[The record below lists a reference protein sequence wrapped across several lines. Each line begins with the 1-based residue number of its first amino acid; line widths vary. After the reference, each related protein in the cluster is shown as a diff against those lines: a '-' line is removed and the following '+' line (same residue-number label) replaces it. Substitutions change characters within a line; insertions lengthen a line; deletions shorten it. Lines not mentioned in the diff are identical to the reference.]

1 MSFLYNIFVVIH
13 LLGMAALV
21 GSYFTVLKA
30 PKITEVMVWGA
41 RLQFLSGLIIVGLGE
56 GALDKNYIH
65 AKIAVKLVLSLAIVA
80 LAEITRA
87 RQKKGQ
93 PNPNLVHVVG
103 GLSVVTVFVAALWT

>member
-1 MSFLYNIFVVIH
+1 MIH

-30 PKITEVMVWGA
+30 PSITEVMVWGA
-41 RLQFLSGLIIVGLGE
+41 RMQFVSGLIIVGLGE

-65 AKIAVKLVLSLAIVA
+65 AKIAVKLVLSLVIVA

-87 RQKKGQ
+87 KQKKGQ

-103 GLSVVTVFVAALWT
+103 GLSIVTVFVAALWT

>member
-41 RLQFLSGLIIVGLGE
+41 RVQFLSGLIIVGLGE

-103 GLSVVTVFVAALWT
+103 GLSVVTDFVAALWT

>member
-21 GSYFTVLKA
+21 GSYFSVFKA

-41 RLQFLSGLIIVGLGE
+41 RVQFLSGLVIVGLGE
-56 GALDKNYIH
+56 GALDKDYNH
-65 AKIAVKLVLSLAIVA
+65 TKIAVKLVLSLIIVA

-87 RQKKGQ
+87 KQNKGQ
-93 PNPNLVHVVG
+93 PNPNLVHAVG
-103 GLSVVTVFVAALWT
+103 ALSVVTVFVAALWH

>member
-1 MSFLYNIFVVIH
+1 MSVLYNVFVVIH

-30 PKITEVMVWGA
+30 PSITEVMVWGA
-41 RLQFLSGLIIVGLGE
+41 RMQFVSGLIIVGLGE

-65 AKIAVKLVLSLAIVA
+65 AKIAVKLVLSLVIVA

-87 RQKKGQ
+87 KQKNFNRNKRRIY
-93 PNPNLVHVVG
+93 
-103 GLSVVTVFVAALWT
+103 

>member
-1 MSFLYNIFVVIH
+1 MSVLYNVFVVIH

-30 PKITEVMVWGA
+30 PSITEVMVWGA
-41 RLQFLSGLIIVGLGE
+41 RMQFVSGLIIVGLGE

-65 AKIAVKLVLSLAIVA
+65 AKIAVKLVLSLVIVA
-80 LAEITRA
+80 LAEITRVK
-87 RQKKGQ
+87 QKKGQ

-103 GLSVVTVFVAALWT
+103 GLSIVTVFVAALWS

>member
-1 MSFLYNIFVVIH
+1 MSVLYNVFVVIH

-30 PKITEVMVWGA
+30 PSITEVMVWGA
-41 RLQFLSGLIIVGLGE
+41 RMQFVSGLIIVGLGE

-103 GLSVVTVFVAALWT
+103 GLSIVTVFVAALWT

>member
-1 MSFLYNIFVVIH
+1 MSVLYNIFVVIH

-21 GSYFTVLKA
+21 GSYFTVLTA
-30 PKITEVMVWGA
+30 PSITEVMVWGA
-41 RLQFLSGLIIVGLGE
+41 RMQFVSGLIIVGLGE

-65 AKIAVKLVLSLAIVA
+65 AKIAVKLVLSLVIVA

-87 RQKKGQ
+87 KQKKGQ

-103 GLSVVTVFVAALWT
+103 GLSIVTVFVAALWT

>member
-1 MSFLYNIFVVIH
+1 MSVLYNVFVVIH
-13 LLGMAALV
+13 LFGMAALV

-30 PKITEVMVWGA
+30 PSITEVMVWGA
-41 RLQFLSGLIIVGLGE
+41 RMQFVSGLIIVGLGE

-65 AKIAVKLVLSLAIVA
+65 AKIAVKLVLSLVIMA

-87 RQKKGQ
+87 KQKKGQ

-103 GLSVVTVFVAALWT
+103 GLSIVTVFVAALWT

>member
-1 MSFLYNIFVVIH
+1 MSVLYNVFVVIH

-30 PKITEVMVWGA
+30 PSITEVMVWGA
-41 RLQFLSGLIIVGLGE
+41 RMQFVSGLIIVGLGE
-56 GALDKNYIH
+56 DALDKNYIH
-65 AKIAVKLVLSLAIVA
+65 AKIAVKLVLSLVIVA

-87 RQKKGQ
+87 KQKKGQ

-103 GLSVVTVFVAALWT
+103 GLSIATVFVAALWT

>member
-1 MSFLYNIFVVIH
+1 MSVLYNVFVVIH
-13 LLGMAALV
+13 LLGMTALV

-30 PKITEVMVWGA
+30 PSVTEVMVWGA
-41 RLQFLSGLIIVGLGE
+41 RMQFVSGLIIVGLGE

-65 AKIAVKLVLSLAIVA
+65 AKIAVKLVLSLVIVT

-87 RQKKGQ
+87 KQKKGQ

-103 GLSVVTVFVAALWT
+103 GLSIVTVFVAALWT

>member
-1 MSFLYNIFVVIH
+1 MSFLYNVFVVIH

-30 PKITEVMVWGA
+30 PSITEVMVWGA
-41 RLQFLSGLIIVGLGE
+41 RMQFVSGLIIVGLGE

-65 AKIAVKLVLSLAIVA
+65 AKIAVKLVLSLVIVA

-87 RQKKGQ
+87 KQKKDQ

-103 GLSVVTVFVAALWT
+103 GLSIVTVFVAALWT